1 MKVGTWRV
9 STAKVGATTSTI
21 ATTLDRPTR
30 QHKHKIEIY
39 YDDSTI
45 PVKEIYLEQNNNSL
59 QSFNF
64 ETNLKG
70 LGAATMVFVYYDFPV
85 DPDGVV
91 KYFYDGVLK
100 YQGIIDNIPDPKGG
114 AFKIQPRHTRLKEV
128 LYNGSPGAGKTIKE
142 MLQAIIEDSTEETG
156 IEYNASFVEITDT
169 DTFTLSWSYEPAN
182 KIIDGLVDKLDGF
195 YWGVN
200 AENKFFVKQYS
211 TTLDRL
217 YLQNAAPS
225 FTELKTQTDYTKITA
240 TRYQVFRKRSATDSD
255 TKYAGQVGYDTG
267 AYVAGSNWPTP
278 AIEKLT
284 RRREVKLTL
293 SEIFSSDAE
302 ALDFAYAELLK
313 KTAVPTTGTINGIP
327 PESAPEPFELVLA
340 EDFEETQL
348 FTIESCD
355 ALTKF
360 DAGWS
365 LDQVNYVEGGASVKF
380 TSDADTAYDRQYD
393 FGSIYRADKVG
404 HIEQLGF
411 MVRADIAGAYLYFS
425 TGTTLEDHAG
435 AEENGLNENGIGED
449 FANNLW
455 DTEYLIQV
463 PNANQWFYISIDW
476 PGDFRYLGWRT
487 KNQAATV
494 NIDRVQL
501 YGYNKQRI
509 ESNVVKTAWKIDSNG
524 VVVSATLGSL
534 DLQAY
539 GTTVA
544 LQKESEKLK
553 TITKGA

>member
-200 AENKFFVKQYS
+200 AE
-211 TTLDRL
+211 
-217 YLQNAAPS
+217 
-225 FTELKTQTDYTKITA
+225 I
-240 TRYQVFRKRSATDSD
+240 
-255 TKYAGQVGYDTG
+255 
-267 AYVAGSNWPTP
+267 
-278 AIEKLT
+278 
-284 RRREVKLTL
+284 
-293 SEIFSSDAE
+293 IF
-302 ALDFAYAELLK
+302 L
-313 KTAVPTTGTINGIP
+313 
-327 PESAPEPFELVLA
+327 
-340 EDFEETQL
+340 
-348 FTIESCD
+348 
-355 ALTKF
+355 
-360 DAGWS
+360 
-365 LDQVNYVEGGASVKF
+365 
-380 TSDADTAYDRQYD
+380 
-393 FGSIYRADKVG
+393 
-404 HIEQLGF
+404 
-411 MVRADIAGAYLYFS
+411 
-425 TGTTLEDHAG
+425 
-435 AEENGLNENGIGED
+435 
-449 FANNLW
+449 
-455 DTEYLIQV
+455 
-463 PNANQWFYISIDW
+463 
-476 PGDFRYLGWRT
+476 
-487 KNQAATV
+487 
-494 NIDRVQL
+494 
-501 YGYNKQRI
+501 
-509 ESNVVKTAWKIDSNG
+509 
-524 VVVSATLGSL
+524 
-534 DLQAY
+534 
-539 GTTVA
+539 
-544 LQKESEKLK
+544 
-553 TITKGA
+553 